1 MSRYVCRMAAALMLL
16 SVFLVASAHAQER
29 NTIFF
34 GPDLQV
40 QTLQQPRWQNC
51 QRRCDNNDR
60 CVGWS
65 YIEGVNQCRLK
76 EAIWLKADNGCCIS
90 GYKQAA
96 GGQPGGGGGAGG
108 GGGGQQASPGIQN
121 ARVARLHYNA
131 GAGNERGACIQT
143 QPEIPN
149 SFRNWACL
157 WKDNP
162 LYAEIDR
169 MLSNA
174 FTQNIACDIEWADRP
189 RTRYAEIAVVSCR
202 R

>member
-1 MSRYVCRMAAALMLL
+1 MNRHACAIAAIAVLMISAL
-16 SVFLVASAHAQER
+16 SGSPAFAQER
-29 NTIFF
+29 DTIFF
-34 GPDLQV
+34 GPDVEV

-51 QRRCDNNDR
+51 QKRCDRNDR

-90 GYKQAA
+90 GYKQAG
-96 GGQPGGGGGAGG
+96 GGQAGG
-108 GGGGQQASPGIQN
+108 GGGGQQGSPGVQN
-121 ARVARLHYNA
+121 ARVMRLHYDA
-131 GAGNERGACIQT
+131 RAGNERGACIQT
-143 QPEIPN
+143 QPAIPN
-149 SFRNWACL
+149 AFRGWACL

-169 MLSNA
+169 LLNDA
-174 FTQNIACDIEWADRP
+174 FTRDMPCDIEWADRP
-189 RTRYAEIAVVSCR
+189 RSHSAEISSVSCR

>member
-1 MSRYVCRMAAALMLL
+1 MIRYVCCMAAALMLL
-16 SVFLVASAHAQER
+16 SASLAAPAYAQEN

-34 GPDLQV
+34 GPDV
-40 QTLQQPRWQNC
+40 EVRTLQNPRWQNC

-65 YIEGVNQCRLK
+65 YIQGVNQCRLK
-76 EAIWLKADNGCCIS
+76 EAIWLKSDNGCCVS
-90 GYKQAA
+90 GYKQAG
-96 GGQPGGGGGAGG
+96 GGQPGG

-121 ARVARLHYNA
+121 ARIARLHYNSR
-131 GAGNERGACIQT
+131 AGNERGACIQT
-143 QPEIPN
+143 QPQIPG
-149 SFRNWACL
+149 SFRGWACL

-169 MLSNA
+169 MLSDA
-174 FTQNIACDIEWADRP
+174 FMQNMTCDIEWADRP
-189 RTRYAEIAVVSCR
+189 RTRYGEIEVVSCR